1 MKKINPRENTMSR
14 KEREL
19 MRDIKRRWAVK
30 CETGELFCF
39 LCGKKIDSMK
49 QCNADHW
56 IPRALGGKSTEEN
69 LKPAHKNCNSRKGCI
84 SPEEFELHREEILN
98 STYKRKPEKETRKPI
113 NITPK
118 KKKKERDYGL
128 GNTIY
133 YINKTSTKTDSKV
146 EVKKGVIIGY
156 TEDGCVLVKEFYKN
170 AYNQIE
176 SRLVAVVPLSKKKAL
191 DLKYKC
197 DDQMNKILRLQTQRL
212 R

>member
-14 KEREL
+14 KEQEIL
-19 MRDIKRRWAVK
+19 RDIKRRWAIQ
-30 CETGELFCF
+30 CSNGELFCF
-39 LCGKKIDSMK
+39 LCGKQIKPGDK
-49 QCNADHW
+49 YNADHW
-56 IPRALGGKSTEEN
+56 IPRALGGKTNEEN
-69 LKPAHKNCNSRKGCI
+69 LKPACVSCNSKKGCI

-98 STYKRKPEKETRKPI
+98 GTYKRKPEKETRKPI

-156 TEDGCVLVKEFYKN
+156 TEDECVLVKEFYKN

>member
-1 MKKINPRENTMSR
+1 MKKINLRENTMSR

-49 QCNADHW
+49 QCNIDHW

-69 LKPAHKNCNSRKGCI
+69 LKPACVSCNSRKGCI

-98 STYKRKPEKETRKPI
+98 GTYKRKSEKELTEE
-113 NITPK
+113 PK
-118 KKKKERDYGL
+118 KKIKKKPSNL
-128 GNTIY
+128 GDTIY
-133 YINKTSTKTDSKV
+133 YIQKTSNRHSSKIT
-146 EVKKGVIIGY
+146 VKKGIIIGY
-156 TEDGCVLVKEFYKN
+156 AEDGCVLVKDFYEN
-170 AYNQIE
+170 SYNKIE
-176 SRLVAVVPLSKKKAL
+176 SKLIAVIPLSKEKAL
-191 DLKYKC
+191 DLKRKC
-197 DDQMNKILRLQTQRL
+197 NDQINKILQFQTQHL

>member
-14 KEREL
+14 KEQEIL
-19 MRDIKRRWAVK
+19 RDIKRRWAIQ
-30 CETGELFCF
+30 CSNGELFCF
-39 LCGKKIDSMK
+39 LCGKQIKPGDK
-49 QCNADHW
+49 YNADHW
-56 IPRALGGKSTEEN
+56 IPRVLGGKTNEEN
-69 LKPAHKNCNSRKGCI
+69 IKPACVSCNSRKGCI

-98 STYKRKPEKETRKPI
+98 GTYKRKPEKETRKPI

-118 KKKKERDYGL
+118 KKKKERDCSL

-156 TEDGCVLVKEFYKN
+156 AEDGCVLVKEFYKN
-170 AYNQIE
+170 TYNQIE
-176 SRLVAVVPLSKKKAL
+176 SRLVAVIPLSKKKAL

>member
-1 MKKINPRENTMSR
+1 MKKINPRENAMSR

-49 QCNADHW
+49 QCNVDHW

-98 STYKRKPEKETRKPI
+98 GTYKRKSEKELTEE
-113 NITPK
+113 PK
-118 KKKKERDYGL
+118 KKIKKKPSDL
-128 GNTIY
+128 GDTIY
-133 YINKTSTKTDSKV
+133 YIQKTSNRHSSKIT
-146 EVKKGVIIGY
+146 VKKGIIIGY
-156 TEDGCVLVKEFYKN
+156 AEDGCVLVKDFYEN
-170 AYNQIE
+170 SYNKIE
-176 SRLVAVVPLSKKKAL
+176 SKLIAVIPLSKEKAL
-191 DLKYKC
+191 DLKRKYN
-197 DDQMNKILRLQTQRL
+197 DQINKILQFQTQHL

>member
-1 MKKINPRENTMSR
+1 MKKINPRENAMSR

-30 CETGELFCF
+30 CETEELFCF

-49 QCNADHW
+49 QCNVDHW

-98 STYKRKPEKETRKPI
+98 GTYKRKSEKELTEE
-113 NITPK
+113 PK
-118 KKKKERDYGL
+118 KKIKKKPSNL
-128 GNTIY
+128 GDTIY
-133 YINKTSTKTDSKV
+133 YIQKTSNRHSSKIT
-146 EVKKGVIIGY
+146 VKKGVIIGY
-156 TEDGCVLVKEFYKN
+156 AEDGCVLVKEFYKN
-170 AYNQIE
+170 TYNQIE
-176 SRLVAVVPLSKKKAL
+176 SRLVAVIPLSKKKAL

>member
-14 KEREL
+14 KEQEIL
-19 MRDIKRRWAVK
+19 RDIKRRWAIQ
-30 CETGELFCF
+30 CSNGELFCF
-39 LCGKKIDSMK
+39 LCGKQIKPGDK
-49 QCNADHW
+49 YNADHW
-56 IPRALGGKSTEEN
+56 IPRALGGKTNEEN
-69 LKPAHKNCNSRKGCI
+69 LKPACVSCNSRKGCI

-98 STYKRKPEKETRKPI
+98 GTYKRKPEKETRKLI
-113 NITPK
+113 NITLK

-156 TEDGCVLVKEFYKN
+156 AEDGCVLVKEFYKN
-170 AYNQIE
+170 TYNQIE
-176 SRLVAVVPLSKKKAL
+176 SRLVAVIPLSKKKAL

-197 DDQMNKILRLQTQRL
+197 NDQINKILQFQTQHL